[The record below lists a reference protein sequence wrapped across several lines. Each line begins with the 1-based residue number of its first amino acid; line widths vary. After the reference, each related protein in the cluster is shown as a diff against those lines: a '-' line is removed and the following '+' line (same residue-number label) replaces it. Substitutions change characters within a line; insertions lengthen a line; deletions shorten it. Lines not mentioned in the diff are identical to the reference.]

1 MKTTVSLY
9 DFRDAFVRAGRKD
22 QFSYE
27 ALELIYNY
35 LEDQEN
41 DTGYEYELDVI
52 GLCCELAEQSPE
64 AIAAD
69 YSYDVDENEND
80 DEIAKQVMEFLCDQT
95 TVLGTTAAGDIVY
108 VQF

>member
-1 MKTTVSLY
+1 MKTTVSIY

-52 GLCCELAEQSPE
+52 GLCCELSEDYCE
-64 AIAAD
+64 DIAAN
-69 YSYDVDENEND
+69 YSIDISECIDE
-80 DEIAKQVMEFLCDQT
+80 QT
-95 TVLGTTAAGDIVY
+95 TIETVLNYLHDETTVIGTTAAGNIVY

>member
-1 MKTTVSLY
+1 MKTTLSVY
-9 DFRDAFVRAGRKD
+9 DFRDAFHKADRGT

-27 ALELIYNY
+27 ALGIIFDY

-52 GLCCELAEQSPE
+52 GLCCELSESTPDEVIQAYGLDIEDDGNE
-64 AIAAD
+64 LNNVLD
-69 YSYDVDENEND
+69 YLHDE
-80 DEIAKQVMEFLCDQT
+80 T
-95 TVLGTTAAGDIVY
+95 TVLGVTDNGSIVY

>member
-9 DFRDAFVRAGRKD
+9 YFRDAFVRAGRKD
-22 QFSYE
+22 QFSYD
-27 ALELIYNY
+27 ALGLIFEY

-41 DTGYEYELDVI
+41 DTGYEYDLDVI

-64 AIAAD
+64 AIASD
-69 YSYDVDENEND
+69 YSYEIDENEND
-80 DEIAKQVMEFLCDQT
+80 EEIAKQVMDFLCDQT